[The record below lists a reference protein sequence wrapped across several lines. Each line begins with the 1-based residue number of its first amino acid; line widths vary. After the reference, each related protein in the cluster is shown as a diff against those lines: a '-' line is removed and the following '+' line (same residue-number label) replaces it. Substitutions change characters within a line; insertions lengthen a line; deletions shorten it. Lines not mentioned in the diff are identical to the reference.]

1 VGGALLASFTLLP
14 CRAAEDQT
22 PEARWRPTDG
32 NEQVIYQAWQFYAA
46 CGLGMLGVAGALLA
60 YRLRVE
66 RRILELKQE
75 AVLVRERE
83 RLARD
88 MHDGLGV
95 SLTRIKRL
103 SEVASRQCSEAAD
116 LRAQLRKIAEASAE
130 MVREMDE
137 VVWAVNPRNDTLDKL
152 ADYLSRSADE
162 YLHLSGIRCR
172 LVFPTALPER
182 TLSSEMRHSVFLI
195 VKEALHNV
203 VKHSGATQ
211 LGLELTAE
219 GPALRLCIE
228 DNGRGFDLAADG
240 QWEGHD
246 GLGNMRRRAQAL
258 GGILEIQS
266 KPGAGTR
273 LVLNVPL
280 P

>member
-1 VGGALLASFTLLP
+1 
-14 CRAAEDQT
+14 
-22 PEARWRPTDG
+22 
-32 NEQVIYQAWQFYAA
+32 
-46 CGLGMLGVAGALLA
+46 
-60 YRLRVE
+60 
-66 RRILELKQE
+66 
-75 AVLVRERE
+75 
-83 RLARD
+83 
-88 MHDGLGV
+88 
-95 SLTRIKRL
+95 
-103 SEVASRQCSEAAD
+103 
-116 LRAQLRKIAEASAE
+116 
-130 MVREMDE
+130 
-137 VVWAVNPRNDTLDKL
+137 
-152 ADYLSRSADE
+152 
-162 YLHLSGIRCR
+162 
-172 LVFPTALPER
+172 
-182 TLSSEMRHSVFLI
+182 MRHSVFLI

-228 DNGRGFDLAADG
+228 DNGRASTWPQMAVG
-240 QWEGHD
+240 GHD